1 MFFGPDGKQ
10 LWDRN
15 EIVKKKELQK
25 MMEDNIGHNR
35 LQEYVHVFDRILL
48 YTLAVNTMPSEFIN
62 NTIKIWDE
70 AIKKSINLDATART
84 EILESTPLGRVI
96 KLREEEDGETVRLR
110 NLEQWKAAKDIIM
123 SNLNREDEET
133 SDTEF

>member
-1 MFFGPDGKQ
+1 
-10 LWDRN
+10 
-15 EIVKKKELQK
+15 